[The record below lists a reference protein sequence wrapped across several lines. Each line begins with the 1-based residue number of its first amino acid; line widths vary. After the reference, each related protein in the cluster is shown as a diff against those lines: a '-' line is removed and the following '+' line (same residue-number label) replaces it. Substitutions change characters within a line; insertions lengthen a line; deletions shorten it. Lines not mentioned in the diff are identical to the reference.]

1 MAGIG
6 AFNKVKAKT
15 SRGIVETSKCYWGVW
30 VHLSGRS
37 TGSLQ
42 GEASTRE
49 STECG
54 EESVAGEAAGCG
66 PAAAVSVISRVLQQ
80 PH

>member
-1 MAGIG
+1 M
-6 AFNKVKAKT
+6 K
-15 SRGIVETSKCYWGVW
+15 RIVNTYNCYWG
-30 VHLSGRS
+30 HLSGRS

-49 STECG
+49 STEGG
-54 EESVAGEAAGCG
+54 EERVAGEAASCG
-66 PAAAVSVISRVLQQ
+66 PGAAVSVISCVLQQ